1 MLDDRLHISSKVTYI
16 KSITDNLLPGWESY
30 DNPLRGVYRLP
41 RNVRTQDA
49 ADFEYTDASGNNKQ
63 NYWKPLDNGN
73 GNPYWV
79 VNRNNNNLV
88 GDRIAGYASATYDF
102 SDEFTLLVRSAI
114 DNSTS
119 NRESQWWNDSYIIA
133 QNGNYRINNGTNME
147 WNNDF
152 LLSYD
157 SSFGDIDLSAS
168 VGGNNRVV
176 KAESSSINTG
186 GLNAPN
192 IFAISNAQQLSANQS
207 IFEKEIN
214 SLYAL
219 ANVCLLY
226 TSPSPRDS

>member
-1 MLDDRLHISSKVTYI
+1 
-16 KSITDNLLPGWESY
+16 
-30 DNPLRGVYRLP
+30 
-41 RNVRTQDA
+41 
-49 ADFEYTDASGNNKQ
+49 
-63 NYWKPLDNGN
+63 
-73 GNPYWV
+73 
-79 VNRNNNNLV
+79 
-88 GDRIAGYASATYDF
+88 
-102 SDEFTLLVRSAI
+102 
-114 DNSTS
+114 
-119 NRESQWWNDSYIIA
+119 
-133 QNGNYRINNGTNME
+133 ME

-152 LLSYD
+152 LLSYN

-219 ANVCLLY
+219 ANVGFKNYAFLDLTYRSDVSSTLPTLNNQYDYFSAGLSAIISDMVELPSAIDYFKLRASYAEVGNDTDPYQLSRAANLLTGGFIALA
-226 TSPSPRDS
+226 TSAPADNLRPEQTTSLELGFDTTLFLSLIHI